1 MKIKPKIMTVFGTR
15 PEAIKMCPLVLELN
29 SSPFFESVLC
39 VSGQHE
45 QMLDSVL
52 DHFKI
57 CPNFNLEIMKDCH
70 CISDI
75 TARILDRLTPI
86 LKYQAPDMV
95 IVHGDT
101 STAHAAALAAFY
113 EGIPV
118 AHVEAGL
125 RSFDLASPFPEEYN
139 RVAVDT
145 LSTLC
150 FAPTRQAEKNLLSE
164 GKAKD
169 KIFVTGNTVI
179 DSLLL
184 SVKKDYR
191 NPLLSTLLPNE
202 KSMFAILTL
211 HRRENIGEPMKSIFR
226 AVRKVLEERTELS
239 VLFPVHKNPA
249 VRELAKEYLSD
260 SPRLFI
266 CEPMDAPDFQNML
279 ARCDFIL
286 TDSGGIQEEAAFLG
300 KPTLILRDAT
310 ERIEAGE
317 SLKLIGT
324 DEERVYKE
332 VSDLL
337 KDKRIIQRMSRPSYA
352 FGKGDATKK
361 IVSILYRY
369 FFD

>member
-15 PEAIKMCPLVLELN
+15 PEAIKMCPLILELN

-45 QMLDSVL
+45 EMLDSVL
-52 DHFKI
+52 DSFKI
-57 CPNFNLEIMKDCH
+57 CPNFNLEIMKECH

-75 TARILDRLTPI
+75 TARILDKLTPI
-86 LKYQAPDMV
+86 LRYQTPDMV

-101 STAHAAALAAFY
+101 STTHAAALAAFY
-113 EGIPV
+113 EGIPI

-145 LSTLC
+145 LSTLF

-164 GKAKD
+164 GKSRD

-184 SVKKDYR
+184 NLKKDYR
-191 NPLLSTLLPNE
+191 NPLLSTLLPSE

-211 HRRENIGEPMKSIFR
+211 HRRENIGEPMRNIFR
-226 AVRKVLEERTELS
+226 AICKILQEHRELS
-239 VLFPVHKNPA
+239 ILFPIHKNPA
-249 VRELAKEYLSD
+249 VRELAKECLSGAE
-260 SPRLFI
+260 RLYI
-266 CEPMDAPDFQNML
+266 CEPMNATDFQNML
-279 ARCDFIL
+279 ARCDFAL
-286 TDSGGIQEEAAFLG
+286 SDSGGIQEEAAFLG
-300 KPTLILRDAT
+300 KPVLVLRNTTERLEAT
-310 ERIEAGE
+310 ENLR
-317 SLKLIGT
+317 LIGT
-324 DEERVYKE
+324 EEEKVYKE
-332 VSDLL
+332 LSALL

-352 FGKGDATKK
+352 FGKGDASKK